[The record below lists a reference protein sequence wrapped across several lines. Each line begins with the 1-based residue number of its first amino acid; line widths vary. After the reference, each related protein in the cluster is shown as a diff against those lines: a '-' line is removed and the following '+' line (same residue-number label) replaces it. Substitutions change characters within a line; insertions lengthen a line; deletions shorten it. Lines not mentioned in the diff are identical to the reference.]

1 MYANLDVQLE
11 VNRII
16 RSAENAL
23 RTDLESDR
31 SKVEN
36 LLLQY
41 SEEQLLVVANALKN
55 QFSNRFGFRPFVEFS
70 LESDSRIK
78 FLVFKAG
85 LFKLTCKSRVLY
97 ARTHYLRLAPALG
110 RAALPRGV
118 AS

>member
-1 MYANLDVQLE
+1 MYANFDVQLE
-11 VNRII
+11 VNRIV
-16 RSAENAL
+16 RSAENAM

-31 SKVEN
+31 SRVEN

-41 SEEQLLVVANALKN
+41 SEEQLLIVANALKN
-55 QFSNRFGFRPFVEFS
+55 QFSNRFGFRPFVQFS
-70 LESDSRIK
+70 LDSDSRIK

-85 LFKLTCKSRVLY
+85 LFKLNSKCRVLY

-110 RAALPRGV
+110 RAALSGGV